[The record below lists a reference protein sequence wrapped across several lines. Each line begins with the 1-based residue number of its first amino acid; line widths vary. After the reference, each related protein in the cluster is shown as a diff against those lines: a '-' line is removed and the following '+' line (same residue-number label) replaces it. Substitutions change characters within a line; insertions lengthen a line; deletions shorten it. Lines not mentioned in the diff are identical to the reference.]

1 MATNVFKSVVAA
13 VPSTGADIYPGP
25 GGSKQA
31 IVHSIYVSNVHASDP
46 ASIDIKV
53 KNVTGDTY
61 THIAKNVPIPYGSSL
76 VFDKPVDMSATG
88 KIWMEATDALHLETV
103 LGILEIDP

>member
-1 MATNVFKSVVAA
+1 MS
-13 VPSTGADIYPGP
+13 
-25 GGSKQA
+25 
-31 IVHSIYVSNVHASDP
+31 
-46 ASIDIKV
+46 
-53 KNVTGDTY
+53 GDAY

-88 KIWMEATDALHLETV
+88 KVWMEATDALHLETV

>member
-1 MATNVFKSVVAA
+1 M
-13 VPSTGADIYPGP
+13 
-25 GGSKQA
+25 
-31 IVHSIYVSNVHASDP
+31 SNVHASDP

-88 KIWMEATDALHLETV
+88 KVWMEATDALHLETV